1 MRNQEQ
7 QGQILEH
14 NSDHDSSEEDRIRG
28 DKMINKTGF
37 SQATMDA
44 IQFKKFLILSQAQ
57 QHQKLLPWIPK
68 TDIPS

>member
-44 IQFKKFLILSQAQ
+44 IQFKQSIETEKK
-57 QHQKLLPWIPK
+57 QK
-68 TDIPS
+68 S

>member
-1 MRNQEQ
+1 MRNQE

-14 NSDHDSSEEDRIRG
+14 VSDRDSSEEDRIKG

-44 IQFKKFLILSQAQ
+44 IQFKQSIETEKK
-57 QHQKLLPWIPK
+57 QK
-68 TDIPS
+68 S